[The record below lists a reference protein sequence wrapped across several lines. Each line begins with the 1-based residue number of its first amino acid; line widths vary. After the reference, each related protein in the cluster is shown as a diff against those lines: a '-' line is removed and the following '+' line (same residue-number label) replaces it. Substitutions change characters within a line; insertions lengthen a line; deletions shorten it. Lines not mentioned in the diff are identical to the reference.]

1 MRISDWSSDVCSSDL
16 GGNSDPEPKEGEDKP
31 EGKQDRR
38 YPKAPS
44 KFLPQAK
51 EVWRNT
57 PLAVQQEVDR
67 IVREPESATKQ
78 HRGAL
83 ERYESVREVAALARQ
98 NRSEARSF
106 GDEWVRTGRA

>member
-1 MRISDWSSDVCSSDL
+1 MIRRPPRSTRTDTLFPYTTLFRSPENTDEGKLAAEKPEPKKDAEE

-38 YPKAPS
+38 YPEAPS
-44 KFLPQAK
+44 KFLPKAK

-67 IVREPESATKQ
+67 IVREHETATQ
-78 HRGAL
+78 
-83 ERYESVREVAALARQ
+83 Q
-98 NRSEARSF
+98 I
-106 GDEWVRTGRA
+106 GRAHV